1 MNILLI
7 AQSNWYIVS
16 TIYMYIV
23 SIRWLSFSSLDSID
37 QALCH
42 ETYKYKIFFY
52 YSNQYFH
59 AHDKWMH
66 SEQQDINLNN

>member
-1 MNILLI
+1 MNILVI

-23 SIRWLSFSSLDSID
+23 SIRWLPFSSLASID

-42 ETYKYKIFFY
+42 ETYKY
-52 YSNQYFH
+52 
-59 AHDKWMH
+59 
-66 SEQQDINLNN
+66 